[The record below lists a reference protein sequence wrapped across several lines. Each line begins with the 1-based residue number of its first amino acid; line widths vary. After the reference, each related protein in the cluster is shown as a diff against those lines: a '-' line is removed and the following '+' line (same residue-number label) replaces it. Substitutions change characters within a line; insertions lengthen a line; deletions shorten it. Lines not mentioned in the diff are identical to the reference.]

1 MICLPDDGNG
11 QSYNVDKL
19 STFCQRCFGDIC
31 MALELFLPFLIATAI
46 LLATPGP
53 TILLVL
59 SYALAQGRGVALA
72 VVAGVM
78 LGDLLAMTATLLG
91 LGVILA
97 ASALLFTVMK
107 WAGALY
113 LAWMGWQMIRSA
125 GEASM
130 KLASISSRSHMT
142 AFRDSALVTLL
153 NPKSIG
159 FFIAFVP
166 QFIDTGA
173 PAGPQFAVMIAS
185 FVGLGGLNA
194 LAYALLA
201 GRLRRHITRPRIL
214 AWLRRGSGG
223 VLIAMVAFTATL
235 RRT

>member
-1 MICLPDDGNG
+1 MICLPDDVGG
-11 QSYNVDKL
+11 QIDNVDNL
-19 STFCQRCFGDIC
+19 SIFCQRCFGDIC

-97 ASALLFTVMK
+97 TSALLFTVMK

-125 GEASM
+125 GAASLE
-130 KLASISSRSHMT
+130 LASISSRSHMT

-201 GRLRRHITRPRIL
+201 GRLRRHITRPRFL

-223 VLIAMVAFTATL
+223 VLIAMAAFTATL
-235 RRT
+235 RRI

>member
-130 KLASISSRSHMT
+130 ILASISSRSHMT

-201 GRLRRHITRPRIL
+201 GRLRRHITRPRFL

-223 VLIAMVAFTATL
+223 VLIAMAAFTATL
-235 RRT
+235 RRI

>member
-1 MICLPDDGNG
+1 
-11 QSYNVDKL
+11 
-19 STFCQRCFGDIC
+19 

-46 LLATPGP
+46 LLATPRP
-53 TILLVL
+53 TILLIL

-91 LGVILA
+91 LSVILA

-201 GRLRRHITRPRIL
+201 GRLRRHITRPRFL

-223 VLIAMVAFTATL
+223 VLIAMAAFTATL
-235 RRT
+235 RRI

>member
-1 MICLPDDGNG
+1 
-11 QSYNVDKL
+11 
-19 STFCQRCFGDIC
+19 
-31 MALELFLPFLIATAI
+31 MAPELFLPFLIATAI

-97 ASALLFTVMK
+97 TSALLFTVMK

-125 GEASM
+125 A
-130 KLASISSRSHMT
+130 AAPADITAISSRSHMA

-166 QFIDTGA
+166 QFLDTAA
-173 PAGPQFAVMIAS
+173 PTGPQFTVMIAT
-185 FVGLGGLNA
+185 FVGLGGMNA

-201 GRLRRHITRPRIL
+201 GQMRRHITQPGAL
-214 AWLRRGSGG
+214 VWLRRGGGG
-223 VLIAMVAFTATL
+223 VLIAMAALTTTL
-235 RRT
+235 RRI

>member
-1 MICLPDDGNG
+1 MSP
-11 QSYNVDKL
+11 
-19 STFCQRCFGDIC
+19 
-31 MALELFLPFLIATAI
+31 ELFLPFLLATAI

-97 ASALLFTVMK
+97 TSALLFTAMK

-113 LAWMGWQMIRSA
+113 LVWMGWQMIRSA
-125 GEASM
+125 ATASVD
-130 KLASISSRSHMT
+130 LAAISSRSHIA

-166 QFIDTGA
+166 QFIDTSA
-173 PAGPQFAVMIAS
+173 PAGPQFAVMIAT
-185 FVGLGGLNA
+185 FVGLGGANA
-194 LAYALLA
+194 MAYALLA
-201 GRLRRHITRPRIL
+201 GRLRQHITRPRTL
-214 AWLRRGSGG
+214 AWLRRSGGG
-223 VLIAMVAFTATL
+223 VLIAMAAFTATL
-235 RRT
+235 RRV

>member
-1 MICLPDDGNG
+1 MSP
-11 QSYNVDKL
+11 
-19 STFCQRCFGDIC
+19 
-31 MALELFLPFLIATAI
+31 ELFLSFLIATAI

-78 LGDLLAMTATLLG
+78 FGDLLAMTATLLG

-97 ASALLFTVMK
+97 TSALLFTVMK

-125 GEASM
+125 GTASVD
-130 KLASISSRSHMT
+130 LADISSRSHQE

-153 NPKSIG
+153 NPFGKTFSLTLVRVRTPNIYLV
-159 FFIAFVP
+159 F
-166 QFIDTGA
+166 
-173 PAGPQFAVMIAS
+173 
-185 FVGLGGLNA
+185 N
-194 LAYALLA
+194 
-201 GRLRRHITRPRIL
+201 
-214 AWLRRGSGG
+214 
-223 VLIAMVAFTATL
+223 VLW
-235 RRT
+235 

>member
-1 MICLPDDGNG
+1 MSPE
-11 QSYNVDKL
+11 
-19 STFCQRCFGDIC
+19 
-31 MALELFLPFLIATAI
+31 MFLPFLLATAI

-59 SYALAQGRGVALA
+59 SYALAQGRGVAIA
-72 VVAGVM
+72 VVVGVM

-97 ASALLFTVMK
+97 TSALLFTVMK
-107 WAGALY
+107 WAGAIY

-125 GEASM
+125 TTASVD
-130 KLASISSRSHMT
+130 LAEISSRSHMA

-159 FFIAFVP
+159 FFVAFVP
-166 QFIDTGA
+166 QFLDTGA
-173 PAGPQFAVMIAS
+173 PVGPQFMIMIAT
-185 FVGLGGLNA
+185 FVGLGGVNA

-201 GRLRRHITRPRIL
+201 VHLRRHITRPRML
-214 AWLRRGSGG
+214 ARLRRCGGG
-223 VLIAMVAFTATL
+223 VLIAMGAVTATL
-235 RRT
+235 RRV

>member
-1 MICLPDDGNG
+1 M
-11 QSYNVDKL
+11 S
-19 STFCQRCFGDIC
+19 
-31 MALELFLPFLIATAI
+31 LELFLPFLLATAI

-97 ASALLFTVMK
+97 TSALLFTVMK
-107 WAGALY
+107 WAGAIY

-125 GEASM
+125 STASVN
-130 KLASISSRSHMT
+130 LAEITSRSHMA

-173 PAGPQFAVMIAS
+173 PAGPQFAVMIS
-185 FVGLGGLNA
+185 TFVGLGGANA

-201 GRLRRHITRPRIL
+201 GHLRRHVTSPGLVAWPRQC
-214 AWLRRGSGG
+214 GGG
-223 VLIAMVAFTATL
+223 VLIAMAAFTATL
-235 RRT
+235 YRV

>member
-1 MICLPDDGNG
+1 
-11 QSYNVDKL
+11 
-19 STFCQRCFGDIC
+19 

-78 LGDLLAMTATLLG
+78 LGDLLAMTASLLG
-91 LGVILA
+91 LGVIFAVL
-97 ASALLFTVMK
+97 ALLFTVMK

-201 GRLRRHITRPRIL
+201 GRLRRHITRPRFL

-223 VLIAMVAFTATL
+223 VLIAMAAFTATL
-235 RRT
+235 RRI

>member
-1 MICLPDDGNG
+1 MSP
-11 QSYNVDKL
+11 
-19 STFCQRCFGDIC
+19 
-31 MALELFLPFLIATAI
+31 ELFLSFLIATAI
-46 LLATPGP
+46 LLATPGA
-53 TILLVL
+53 TILLVQ

-78 LGDLLAMTATLLG
+78 FGDLLAMTVTLLG

-97 ASALLFTVMK
+97 TSALLFTVMK

-113 LAWMGWQMIRSA
+113 LTWMGWQMIRSA
-125 GEASM
+125 GTASVD
-130 KLASISSRSHMT
+130 LADISSRSHQA

-173 PAGPQFAVMIAS
+173 PVGPQFTVMIAT
-185 FVGLGGLNA
+185 FVGLGGANA

-201 GRLRRHITRPRIL
+201 GHLRRHITRPLIL
-214 AWLRRGSGG
+214 ARLRRGGG
-223 VLIAMVAFTATL
+223 CALIAMAALTATL
-235 RRT
+235 RRA

>member
-1 MICLPDDGNG
+1 MSP
-11 QSYNVDKL
+11 
-19 STFCQRCFGDIC
+19 
-31 MALELFLPFLIATAI
+31 ELFLSFLIATAI

-78 LGDLLAMTATLLG
+78 FGDLLAMTATLLG
-91 LGVILA
+91 LGVILPT
-97 ASALLFTVMK
+97 SALLFTVMK

-125 GEASM
+125 GSASVD
-130 KLASISSRSHMT
+130 LADISSRSHQA

-173 PAGPQFAVMIAS
+173 PVGPQFTVMIAT
-185 FVGLGGLNA
+185 FVGLGGANA

-201 GRLRRHITRPRIL
+201 GHLRRHITRPLIL
-214 AWLRRGSGG
+214 ARLRRGGG
-223 VLIAMVAFTATL
+223 CALIAMAALTATL
-235 RRT
+235 RRA

>member
-201 GRLRRHITRPRIL
+201 GRLRRHITRPRFL

-223 VLIAMVAFTATL
+223 VLIAMAAFTATL
-235 RRT
+235 RRI

>member
-97 ASALLFTVMK
+97 TSALLFTVMK

-125 GEASM
+125 RAASM
-130 KLASISSRSHMT
+130 ELASISSRSHMT

-201 GRLRRHITRPRIL
+201 GRLRRHITRPRFL

-223 VLIAMVAFTATL
+223 VLIAMAAFTATL
-235 RRT
+235 RRI

>member
-1 MICLPDDGNG
+1 
-11 QSYNVDKL
+11 
-19 STFCQRCFGDIC
+19 

-97 ASALLFTVMK
+97 TSALLFTVMK

-125 GEASM
+125 GAASLE
-130 KLASISSRSHMT
+130 LASISSRSHMT

>member
-1 MICLPDDGNG
+1 
-11 QSYNVDKL
+11 
-19 STFCQRCFGDIC
+19 
-31 MALELFLPFLIATAI
+31 
-46 LLATPGP
+46 
-53 TILLVL
+53 
-59 SYALAQGRGVALA
+59 
-72 VVAGVM
+72 M

-201 GRLRRHITRPRIL
+201 GRLRRHITRPRFL

-223 VLIAMVAFTATL
+223 VLIAMAAFTATL
-235 RRT
+235 RRI